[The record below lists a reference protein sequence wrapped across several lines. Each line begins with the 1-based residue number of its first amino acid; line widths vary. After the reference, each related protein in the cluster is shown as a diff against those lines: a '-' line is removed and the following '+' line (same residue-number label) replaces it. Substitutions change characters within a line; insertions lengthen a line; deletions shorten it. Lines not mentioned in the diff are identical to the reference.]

1 MLLLN
6 MINNN
11 ELIDQIKLYNKFLNS
26 DSVNKAYNF
35 ALEAHQNQKREEGVP
50 YIIHPV
56 AVAKILTDLKLDSA
70 TITTGLLHDTIEDT
84 KETYESVKKE
94 FGEEVANLVDGVTK
108 ISALEDKASIDSK
121 AENFRKLILAT
132 SKDIR
137 VLLVKLADRL
147 HNMRTIHFLKD
158 KDKIIRKA
166 KETMEIYAPLADR
179 MGMNRIRDELEDL
192 SFSVLNKPARDLI
205 LERLKFIKNNRDDT
219 FKSISLDLI
228 ELLKSNG
235 INATI
240 TGREK
245 TPFSIWRK
253 IQNKKISLEQLTDII
268 GFRIVVKNIEDCYK
282 ALGIFHSKFST
293 IPGKFKDYI
302 STPKINKYKSIHTSV
317 IGPKKNRI
325 EIQIR
330 TFEMQEFAERGIAS
344 HWKYKSSEKFSELSW
359 KEYDWLRDLVE
370 IIETGNSPEHY
381 YEFTKLQMFQDNVF
395 CFTPEGAVIKLP
407 MKATPID
414 FAYAVHTKIGNSAI
428 GCLVNGQDTTLQTTL
443 KNGDLVKIETSKNA
457 SPSLHWLSSSKTGKA
472 RAAIRR
478 YWQDKSLENTNLI
491 EKNYSST
498 IEVDLPHEP
507 GALGNICSL
516 IGLNKGNIIN
526 VELLD
531 RREDYLKFSFD
542 LQIKDL
548 KNFTNLISQ
557 IKQSNLKFRIIR
569 HKQKKNAFIK
579 RIFDNFKRN

>member
-1 MLLLN
+1 
-6 MINNN
+6 MINDN
-11 ELIDQIKLYNKFLNS
+11 ELIDQIKSYNKFLNS
-26 DSVNKAYNF
+26 ATLNKAYNF
-35 ALEAHQNQKREEGVP
+35 ALDAHQNQIREEGVP

-56 AVAKILTDLKLDSA
+56 AVAKILTELKLDSA

-84 KETYESVKKE
+84 KVTYENVKKE
-94 FGEEVANLVDGVTK
+94 FGEEVANLVEGVTK
-108 ISALEDKASIDSK
+108 ISELETKASSASK

-147 HNMRTIHFLKD
+147 HNMRTIQFVKD
-158 KDKIIRKA
+158 KDKAIRKA

-192 SFSVLNKPARDLI
+192 SFSVLNKPARELI
-205 LERLKFIKNNRDDT
+205 IERLNFIKNNRVDT
-219 FKSISLDLI
+219 FKSISNELI
-228 ELLKSNG
+228 ELLKSKG
-235 INATI
+235 VNATI

-268 GFRIVVKNIEDCYK
+268 GFRIIVKNIEDCYK
-282 ALGIFHSKFST
+282 TLGIFHNKFST

-330 TFEMQEFAERGIAS
+330 TFDMHEFAERGIAS
-344 HWKYKSSEKFSELSW
+344 HWKYKSSEKFTELSW
-359 KEYDWLRDLVE
+359 REYDWLKDLVE

-395 CFTPEGAVIKLP
+395 CFTPKGAVIKLP
-407 MKATPID
+407 MSATPID

-428 GCLVNGQDTTLQTTL
+428 GAFVNGTEKTLQYIL
-443 KNGDLVKIETSKNA
+443 KNGDTVKIISSKNA
-457 SPSLHWLSSSKTGKA
+457 SPSLHWLSSAKTGKA

-478 YWQDKSLENTNLI
+478 YWQDKSLETTKNI

-498 IEVDLPHEP
+498 IEVDLPHKP
-507 GALGNICSL
+507 GALGNICHL

-526 VELLD
+526 VELVERKD
-531 RREDYLKFSFD
+531 KYYKFSLD

-557 IKQSNLKFRIIR
+557 IKQSNLKFKIIR

-579 RIFDNFKRN
+579 RIFENFKRN

>member
-1 MLLLN
+1 
-6 MINNN
+6 MINNI
-11 ELIDQIKLYNKFLNS
+11 ELIDKIKSYNKFLNS
-26 DSVNKAYNF
+26 DSLNKAYNF
-35 ALEAHQNQKREEGVP
+35 ALDAHQNQKRDEGVP

-56 AVAKILTDLKLDSA
+56 AVANILTELKLDSA

-84 KETYESVKKE
+84 NVTYETVKKE
-94 FGEEVANLVDGVTK
+94 FGQEVANLVEGVTK
-108 ISALEDKASIDSK
+108 ISALEDKVSDNSK

-147 HNMRTIHFLKD
+147 HNMRTIHFVKD
-158 KDKIIRKA
+158 KEKIIRKA

-205 LERLKFIKNNRDDT
+205 LDRLKFIKSNREDT
-219 FKSISLDLI
+219 FKIIAADLI
-228 ELLKSNG
+228 RLLNANG
-235 INATI
+235 VQATI

-268 GFRIVVKNIEDCYK
+268 GFRILVDNIDDCYK
-282 ALGIFHSKFST
+282 TLGIFHSKFSA

-302 STPKINKYKSIHTSV
+302 STPKINKYRSIHTSI

-330 TFEMQEFAERGIAS
+330 TNEMNEFAERGIAS

-395 CFTPEGAVIKLP
+395 CFTPKGAVIKLP
-407 MKATPID
+407 KNASPID
-414 FAYAVHTKIGNSAI
+414 FAYAVHTKIGESAI
-428 GCLVNGQDTTLQTTL
+428 GCNVNGRESTLQTDL
-443 KNGDLVKIETSKNA
+443 RNGDMVQIITSKNA

-472 RAAIRR
+472 RASIRR
-478 YWQDKSLENTNLI
+478 YWQDKTLETSKPK
-491 EKNYSST
+491 EKTYTST
-498 IEVDLPHEP
+498 IVVDLPHKP
-507 GALGNICSL
+507 GALGKISSL
-516 IGLNKGNIIN
+516 IGINKGNILN
-526 VELLD
+526 VEMLE
-531 RREDYLKFSFD
+531 RKKDYLQFSFD

-557 IKQSNLKFRIIR
+557 IKQSNFNFKIVR
-569 HKQKKNAFIK
+569 HKQKKNAFIR
-579 RIFDNFKRN
+579 RIFKNFKRN

>member
-1 MLLLN
+1 

-11 ELIDQIKLYNKFLNS
+11 QLIEQIKSYNRFLNV
-26 DSVNKAYNF
+26 DTVNKAYQF

-84 KETYESVKKE
+84 KVTYDSVKEE
-94 FGEEVANLVDGVTK
+94 FGEEVANLVEGVTK
-108 ISALEDKASIDSK
+108 ISALESKASSDSK

-147 HNMRTIHFLKD
+147 HNMRTIQFVKD
-158 KDKIIRKA
+158 RDKIIRKA

-205 LERLKFIKNNRDDT
+205 IKRLDFIKNNRDDT
-219 FKSISLDLI
+219 FKSISLELI
-228 ELLKSNG
+228 ELLKING
-235 INATI
+235 IDAKI
-240 TGREK
+240 AGREK

-253 IQNKKISLEQLTDII
+253 IQNKKVSLEQLTDII
-268 GFRIVVKNIEDCYK
+268 GFRVIVKTIEDCYK
-282 ALGIFHSKFST
+282 TLGVFHNKFST

-317 IGPKKNRI
+317 IGPRKNRI
-325 EIQIR
+325 EIEIR
-330 TFEMQEFAERGIAS
+330 TNEMHEFAERGIAS
-344 HWKYKSSEKFSELSW
+344 HWKYKSSEKFSDLSW

-370 IIETGNSPEHY
+370 IIETGNNPEHY
-381 YEFTKLQMFQDNVF
+381 YEFTKLQMFQENVF
-395 CFTPEGAVIKLP
+395 CFTPMGSVIKLP
-407 MKATPID
+407 RLATPID
-414 FAYAVHTKIGNSAI
+414 FAYAVHTKIGNSTI
-428 GCLVNGQDTTLQTTL
+428 NCSINGQESSLQSIL
-443 KNGDLVKIETSKNA
+443 KNGDIVKIVTSKNA
-457 SPSLHWLSSSKTGKA
+457 SPSLHWLSSAKTGKA

-478 YWQDKSLENTNLI
+478 YWQDKSQEIDSVT
-491 EKNYSST
+491 EKNYTST

-516 IGLNKGNIIN
+516 IGINKGNIVN
-526 VELLD
+526 VDILE
-531 RREDYLKFSFD
+531 RKEKYLKFSFD

-557 IKQSNLKFRIIR
+557 IKQSNLKFKIIR
-569 HKQKKNAFIK
+569 HKQKKNALIR
-579 RIFDNFKRN
+579 RIFENFKRN

>member
-1 MLLLN
+1 

-11 ELIDQIKLYNKFLNS
+11 ELIDKIKSYNKFLNS
-26 DSVNKAYNF
+26 DSLYKAYNF
-35 ALEAHQNQKREEGVP
+35 ALDAHQNQKREEGVP

-56 AVAKILTDLKLDSA
+56 AVATILTELKLDSA

-84 KETYESVKKE
+84 NTTFETVKKE

-108 ISALEDKASIDSK
+108 ISALEDKASNNSK

-147 HNMRTIHFLKD
+147 HNMRTINFVKD
-158 KDKIIRKA
+158 KNKIVRKA

-179 MGMNRIRDELEDL
+179 MGMNKIRDELEDL
-192 SFSVLNKPARDLI
+192 SFNVLNKPARDLI
-205 LERLKFIKNNRDDT
+205 LDRLSFIKNNREDT
-219 FKSISLDLI
+219 FKIIAAELI
-228 ELLKSNG
+228 KLLKENG
-235 INATI
+235 INAVI
-240 TGREK
+240 RGREK

-268 GFRIVVKNIEDCYK
+268 GFRIQVNSIEDCYK
-282 ALGIFHSKFST
+282 TLGIFHSKFSA

-302 STPKINKYKSIHTSV
+302 STPKINKYRSIHTSV

-330 TFEMQEFAERGIAS
+330 TNEMHEFAERGIAS

-381 YEFTKLQMFQDNVF
+381 YEFTKLQMFHENVF
-395 CFTPEGAVIKLP
+395 CFTPKGAVIKLP
-407 MKATPID
+407 KYATPID
-414 FAYAVHTKIGNSAI
+414 FAYAVHTKIGDSAT
-428 GCLVNGQDTTLQTTL
+428 GCRVNGRESTLQTVL
-443 KNGDLVKIETSKNA
+443 KNGDMIKIVTSKNA

-472 RAAIRR
+472 RASIKR
-478 YWQDKSLENTNLI
+478 YWQDKSLENMKSK
-491 EKNYSST
+491 EKNYTST
-498 IEVDLPHEP
+498 IVVDLPHEP
-507 GALGNICSL
+507 GALGNISSL
-516 IGLNKGNIIN
+516 IGINKGNILN
-526 VELLD
+526 VEMLE
-531 RREDYLKFSFD
+531 RKKDYLQFSFD

-557 IKQSNLKFRIIR
+557 IKQNNLNFKIIR
-569 HKQKKNAFIK
+569 HKQKKNAFIR
-579 RIFDNFKRN
+579 RIFENF

>member
-1 MLLLN
+1 

-11 ELIDQIKLYNKFLNS
+11 DLIKQIKSYNKFLNS
-26 DSVNKAYNF
+26 ETLNKAYNF

-84 KETYESVKKE
+84 KVTYESVKKE
-94 FGEEVANLVDGVTK
+94 FGEEVAKLVDGVTK
-108 ISALEDKASIDSK
+108 ISALETKASVDSK

-147 HNMRTIHFLKD
+147 HNMRTIHFVKD
-158 KDKIIRKA
+158 KDKIIRIA

-179 MGMNRIRDELEDL
+179 MGMNTIRDELEDL
-192 SFSVLNKPARDLI
+192 SFSVLNKPARELI
-205 LERLKFIKNNRDDT
+205 LERLKFIKNNKEDS
-219 FKSISLDLI
+219 FKLISLELI
-228 ELLKSNG
+228 ELLKSKG
-235 INATI
+235 IEATI

-268 GFRIVVKNIEDCYK
+268 GFRLIVSNIEDCYK
-282 ALGIFHSKFST
+282 TLGVFHSKFST

-302 STPKINKYKSIHTSV
+302 STPKINKYKSIHTSI

-330 TFEMQEFAERGIAS
+330 TFDMHEFAERGIAS
-344 HWKYKSSEKFSELSW
+344 HWKYKSSEKLTDLSW

-395 CFTPEGAVIKLP
+395 CFTPKGAVIKLP
-407 MKATPID
+407 MNATPID
-414 FAYAVHTKIGNSAI
+414 FAYAVHTKIGDSAT
-428 GCLVNGQDTTLQTTL
+428 GCSVNGTEKTLQTIL
-443 KNGDLVKIETSKNA
+443 KNGDMIKIATSKNA
-457 SPSLHWLSSSKTGKA
+457 SPSLHWLSSAKTGKA
-472 RAAIRR
+472 RASIRR
-478 YWQDKSLENTNLI
+478 YWQDKSLENTKSV
-491 EKNYSST
+491 EKSYSST
-498 IEVDLPHEP
+498 IEVDLPHKP
-507 GALGNICSL
+507 GALGNICHL

-526 VELLD
+526 VELVE
-531 RREDYLKFSFD
+531 RKGDYYKFSLD

-548 KNFTNLISQ
+548 KNFTNLISE
-557 IKQSNLKFRIIR
+557 IKQSNLNFKIVR
-569 HKQKKNAFIK
+569 HKQKKNAFIR
-579 RIFDNFKRN
+579 RIFENFKKD

>member
-1 MLLLN
+1 
-6 MINNN
+6 MINNS
-11 ELIDQIKLYNKFLNS
+11 ELIDKIKSYNKFLNS
-26 DSVNKAYNF
+26 DSLKKAYQF
-35 ALEAHQNQKREEGVP
+35 ALNAHQNQKRDEGVP

-56 AVAKILTDLKLDSA
+56 AVANILTELKLDSA

-84 KETYESVKKE
+84 NVTYENVKKE
-94 FGEEVANLVDGVTK
+94 FGEEVAKLVDGVTK
-108 ISALEDKASIDSK
+108 LSELEEKASDNSK

-137 VLLVKLADRL
+137 VLLVKIADRL
-147 HNMRTIHFLKD
+147 HNMRTIHFVKD
-158 KDKIIRKA
+158 KNKITRKA

-205 LERLKFIKNNRDDT
+205 LDRLKFIKNNREDT
-219 FKSISLDLI
+219 FKLIASELI
-228 ELLKSNG
+228 ELLKKNG
-235 INATI
+235 IHAKI

-268 GFRIVVKNIEDCYK
+268 GFRILVNSVDDCYK
-282 ALGIFHSKFST
+282 TLGIFHSKFSA

-330 TFEMQEFAERGIAS
+330 TNEMNEFAERGIAS

-381 YEFTKLQMFQDNVF
+381 YEFTKLQMFQENVF
-395 CFTPEGAVIKLP
+395 CFTPKGAVIKLP
-407 MKATPID
+407 KNATPID
-414 FAYAVHTKIGNSAI
+414 FAYAVHTKIGDSAI
-428 GCLVNGQDTTLQTTL
+428 GCNINGRESSLQTDL
-443 KNGDLVKIETSKNA
+443 NNGDMIKINTSKNA
-457 SPSLHWLSSSKTGKA
+457 SPSLHWLSSARTGKA
-472 RAAIRR
+472 RASIRR
-478 YWQDKSLENTNLI
+478 YWQDKSLENSKPK
-491 EKNYSST
+491 EKSYTST
-498 IEVDLPHEP
+498 IVVDLPHKP
-507 GALGNICSL
+507 GALGDISSL
-516 IGLNKGNIIN
+516 IGINKGNILN
-526 VELLD
+526 VEMINKKK
-531 RREDYLKFSFD
+531 DYLQFSFD

-557 IKQSNLKFRIIR
+557 IKQHNLSFKIIR
-569 HKQKKNAFIK
+569 HKQKKNAFIRK
-579 RIFDNFKRN
+579 IFENFKRN

>member
-1 MLLLN
+1 
-6 MINNN
+6 MINNS
-11 ELIDQIKLYNKFLNS
+11 ELINKIKSYNKFLNS
-26 DSVNKAYNF
+26 DSLNKAYSF
-35 ALEAHQNQKREEGVP
+35 ALDAHQNQKREEGVP
-50 YIIHPV
+50 YIFHPV
-56 AVAKILTDLKLDSA
+56 AVANILTDLKLDSA

-84 KETYESVKKE
+84 NVTYETVKKE

-108 ISALEDKASIDSK
+108 LSALEDKATNDSK

-147 HNMRTIHFLKD
+147 HNMRTIQYLKD
-158 KDKIIRKA
+158 KDKIIKKA

-205 LERLKFIKNNRDDT
+205 LDRLKFIKSNREDT
-219 FKSISLDLI
+219 FKIIAAELI
-228 ELLKSNG
+228 ELLSSKG
-235 INATI
+235 INARI

-268 GFRIVVKNIEDCYK
+268 GFRILVDNIDDCYK
-282 ALGIFHSKFST
+282 TLGIFHSKFSA

-302 STPKINKYKSIHTSV
+302 STPKINQYKSIHTSV

-330 TFEMQEFAERGIAS
+330 TNEMNEFAERGIAS
-344 HWKYKSSEKFSELSW
+344 HWKYKSSEKYSELSW

-370 IIETGNSPEHY
+370 IIENGNSPEHY
-381 YEFTKLQMFQDNVF
+381 YEFTKLQMFQENVF
-395 CFTPEGAVIKLP
+395 CFTPKGAVIKLP
-407 MKATPID
+407 KSANPID
-414 FAYAVHTKIGNSAI
+414 FAYAVHTKVGESAI
-428 GCLVNGQDTTLQTTL
+428 GCKINGRDSSLQTEL
-443 KNGDLVKIETSKNA
+443 KNGDMVKIITSKNA

-472 RAAIRR
+472 RASIRR
-478 YWQDKSLENTNLI
+478 YWQDKSLKTNKTK

-498 IEVDLPHEP
+498 IVVDLPHRP
-507 GALGNICSL
+507 GALGKISSL
-516 IGLNKGNIIN
+516 IGINQGNILN
-526 VELLD
+526 VEMID
-531 RREDYLKFSFD
+531 KKKDYLQFSFD

-557 IKQSNLKFRIIR
+557 IKQSDFKFKIVR
-569 HKQKKNAFIK
+569 HKQKKNAFI
-579 RIFDNFKRN
+579 RRFIENFKRN